1 PSAPGAQPD
10 PSLRRLSPPRP
21 RRLHRFLRRPQARLR
36 LPRSRLHARRPAN
49 RRLLAHSAHR
59 SGRLSLPPGPQI
71 DMRLAPLLLALPLL
85 AQQTKQRD
93 LKIEKVEDTVPAA
106 PGFSIPRSFAVI
118 AGISRYKNL
127 PANLQLQY
135 AERDAQSIYTIL
147 ISPEG
152 GN

>member
-1 PSAPGAQPD
+1 PD

-21 RRLHRFLRRPQARLR
+21 RRLHRFLGRPEAQRQ
-36 LPRSRLHARRPAN
+36 LPRPRLHARRPAN
-49 RRLLAHSAHR
+49 RSLLAGPAHR
-59 SGRLSLPPGPQI
+59 AGRLSLPPGPQ
-71 DMRLAPLLLALPLL
+71 MRPLAWLLFPALLL
-85 AQQTKQRD
+85 AQQTQQPN
-93 LKIEKVEDTVPAA
+93 LKTEKVEDPAPAA
-106 PGFSIPRSFAVI
+106 PGFSIPRSYAVI

-152 GN
+152 GNFKAENV